1 MGSSF
6 AASGG
11 SRGPAAASPSAPA
24 GPRSR
29 SDTDDEV
36 PRGFDPGDAPDPAGD
51 AGWLLAS
58 LSDLRVGDDGTA
70 GVVARVAGPDT
81 DSVYRIL
88 RTALEPLGR
97 ELGAPPFAERGLA

>member
-1 MGSSF
+1 M
-6 AASGG
+6 
-11 SRGPAAASPSAPA
+11 P
-24 GPRSR
+24 
-29 SDTDDEV
+29 T
-36 PRGFDPGDAPDPAGD
+36 
-51 AGWLLAS
+51 S
-58 LSDLRVGDDGTA
+58 LSDLRVGDDGAA